1 MRIQDIMSREIVS
14 IDSAAP
20 LSSARSLM
28 KVEGVHHL
36 LVEDQRRVVGV
47 VSERDLGGTKLP
59 SREGRVADVMTRN
72 VTTASPDDTI
82 KQAAN
87 RFRGRN
93 IGCLPVLDQ
102 SGRPVGMVTTTDLLE
117 LIGRGIEKP
126 LQQVTRRTLT
136 RRGPRQT
143 GATARLGRRG

>member
-14 IDSAAP
+14 VSSDTT
-20 LSSARSLM
+20 LSSARNLM

-36 LVEDQRRVVGV
+36 LVEEGREVVGI
-47 VSERDLGGTKLP
+47 VSERDLGGSKLP
-59 SREGRVADVMTRN
+59 SRDGRVADVMTRN
-72 VTTASPDDTI
+72 VTTAAPEDTI

-87 RFRGRN
+87 RFRGRS

-102 SGRPVGMVTTTDLLE
+102 RGRPVGIVTTTDLLE
-117 LIGRGIEKP
+117 LIGRGLEKP
-126 LQQVTRRTLT
+126 IQQTTRWTLQ

-143 GATARLGRRG
+143 GATARHGRRG